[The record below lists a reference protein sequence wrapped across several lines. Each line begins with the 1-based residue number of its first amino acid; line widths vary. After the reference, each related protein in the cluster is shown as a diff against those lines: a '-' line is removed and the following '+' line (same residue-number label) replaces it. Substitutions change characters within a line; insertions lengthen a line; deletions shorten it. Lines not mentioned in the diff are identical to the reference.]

1 MPVYSI
7 SKLPIKN
14 SERPPN
20 RIYNHGNHYARD
32 QNFFCQKKRRSRL
45 DITYIWPKVS
55 FSYMINCP
63 QNEMN
68 LPPSSVMTTTMI
80 SEVLILAGLTI
91 RYFTKKNFLAIIR
104 FHGKFFLE
112 QYFKFTEK
120 ICNLPPSSVM
130 TTTVVGGPKPAG
142 LTICNETRY

>member
-68 LPPSSVMTTTMI
+68 LPPSSVMTTTVI
-80 SEVLILAGLTI
+80 SEVLIL
-91 RYFTKKNFLAIIR
+91 YFTKK
-104 FHGKFFLE
+104 FFW
-112 QYFKFTEK
+112 QYFDFTENSFGGNISSSQK
-120 ICNLPPSSVM
+120 KYVTYHLHPS
-130 TTTVVGGPKPAG
+130 
-142 LTICNETRY
+142 

>member
-14 SERPPN
+14 SERPPTEYIIMEIIMQGT
-20 RIYNHGNHYARD
+20 R
-32 QNFFCQKKRRSRL
+32 NFFAKKKRSRL

-68 LPPSSVMTTTMI
+68 LPPSSVMTTTVI

-91 RYFTKKNFLAIIR
+91 RYFTKKNF
-104 FHGKFFLE
+104 FW
-112 QYFKFTEK
+112 QYFDFTENSFGGNISSSQK
-120 ICNLPPSSVM
+120 KYVTYHLHPS
-130 TTTVVGGPKPAG
+130 
-142 LTICNETRY
+142 

>member
-68 LPPSSVMTTTMI
+68 LPPSSVMTTTVI

-91 RYFTKKNFLAIIR
+91 RYFTKKNF
-104 FHGKFFLE
+104 FW
-112 QYFKFTEK
+112 QYFDFTENSLGGNISSSQK
-120 ICNLPPSSVM
+120 KYVTYHLHPS
-130 TTTVVGGPKPAG
+130 
-142 LTICNETRY
+142 